1 MTESDWDD
9 YPLPEDKE
17 IEAAHPL
24 HTGRHDL
31 YAEAMR
37 LVGAKRSKGALV
49 ELVNW
54 LLYKNVRRDNNDQEY
69 LEKCTDAFLARK
81 HQGREQLLLLL
92 QQVHDDGKW
101 AGSKQEK
108 Q

>member
-9 YPLPEDKE
+9 YPLPEDKD
-17 IEAAHPL
+17 IKAAHPL
-24 HTGRHDL
+24 RTGRHDL

-54 LLYKNVRRDNNDQEY
+54 LL
-69 LEKCTDAFLARK
+69 
-81 HQGREQLLLLL
+81 
-92 QQVHDDGKW
+92 
-101 AGSKQEK
+101 SKVEDK
-108 Q
+108 K